1 MRIVATLTL
10 TIIGHAT
17 AFTVP
22 TYKPIIH
29 TIATPTAPSP
39 PSSSSQLFS
48 TSTPEDTNNKDE
60 TTTEETSTKTSKAEK
75 MSTGGHDVRNA
86 STPKGM
92 PQISEE
98 EMAIQKQFMIHQKSA
113 KTLGFPVDVRTLVEY
128 NHGFAVLCT
137 NSKSNEGYPSGSV
150 VAFAPDADGRP
161 IFLFSKISPHTQN
174 VKKDKRSSLVIA
186 SKEFKGPSDGRV
198 SLMGTT
204 SIVPPDESEA
214 VKALYMAKHPGAFW
228 AGFGDFKWYRMEVE
242 NINFVGGF
250 ARAGAIPADE
260 YKEAQPDAISEIGM
274 QVASHMNDDH
284 QSSTIAMVEQAIP
297 GLGVSEALITSVDSL
312 GMSVKV
318 ARTPKAGDQPQQFK
332 LRLPFPR
339 PAVARKDVKD
349 IIVQMSRE
357 AAMDAAKKEAA
368 KEEEVAPVTE

>member
-1 MRIVATLTL
+1 MRIIAALTL

-17 AFTVP
+17 AFTIP
-22 TYKPIIH
+22 TNNPIIH
-29 TIATPTAPSP
+29 TIATPPTPSR
-39 PSSSSQLFS
+39 PSSSKLFS
-48 TSTPEDTNNKDE
+48 STTPEDTNNNDDE
-60 TTTEETSTKTSKAEK
+60 TTTTTSKAEK
-75 MSTGGHDVRNA
+75 MSTGGHDVRN
-86 STPKGM
+86 SSPREMPK
-92 PQISEE
+92 ISDE
-98 EMAIQKQFMIHQKSA
+98 EMAIQKQFMIHQKGA

-137 NSKSNEGYPSGSV
+137 NSKSSEGYPSGSV

-204 SIVPPDESEA
+204 SIVPPEESEA